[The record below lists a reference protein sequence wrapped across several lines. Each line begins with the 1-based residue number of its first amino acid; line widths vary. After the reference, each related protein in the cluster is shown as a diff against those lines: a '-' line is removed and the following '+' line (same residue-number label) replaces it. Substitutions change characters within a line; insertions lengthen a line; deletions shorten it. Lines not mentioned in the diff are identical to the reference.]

1 MIPLLIAGGLLI
13 GTVLIVA
20 NWNDIVDWIR
30 DFIPKL
36 KAAWEKIRPHV
47 PYEMQ
52 FLSDKIVEAGEHLV
66 QIIHKFYYRDEKTN
80 DLMEGTT
87 IRKVN
92 ESEVP
97 PHILAKLSK
106 KQPAD
111 ISQEM
116 ELILEN

>member
-30 DFIPKL
+30 DFIPK
-36 KAAWEKIRPHV
+36 
-47 PYEMQ
+47 
-52 FLSDKIVEAGEHLV
+52 FLGDKIVEAGEHLV

-97 PHILAKLSK
+97 PHILAKISK

-111 ISQEM
+111 ISREM
-116 ELILEN
+116 ELIMEN